1 MQAFYWRKN
10 INNRRID
17 MRTALSVLIIATL
30 AASNYQIQAKESRTS
45 LDTATQKSSPDL
57 TSRLLQLIKKCQ
69 NFNQKISPRTYDT
82 RNTPDSSEIVT
93 KKPSLSIV
101 STKKLAA
108 KPTKS
113 RPRKT
118 RKPNTTPPVISEKN
132 KSSWSF
138 LDFFTRFRGPA
149 PFSRR

>member
-30 AASNYQIQAKESRTS
+30 AVSNPQIQAKESRTS
-45 LDTATQKSSPDL
+45 LDTSAQTSSSDF
-57 TSRLLQLIKKCQ
+57 TARLLQLIKKCQ
-69 NFNQKISPRTYDT
+69 NFNQKISPRNNDT
-82 RNTPDSSEIVT
+82 KNTPDSSERVT
-93 KKPSLSIV
+93 KKPPLAMI
-101 STKKLAA
+101 STQKLAA

-113 RPRKT
+113 SPRKT
-118 RKPNTTPPVISEKN
+118 RKPKTTSPAISKQN